1 MLKDKN
7 WLPLS
12 FYSIDNFLSSWRK
25 EKAIKKSFNDFTKE
39 ELEYILRRFY
49 VKARSHNGKYYSR
62 NSTRVGMDRYLNNEN
77 INFSIITDIEFK
89 VADDAMNAHLIEPDR
104 EGKIRS
110 MKHKPAL
117 VPRDVEL
124 LHEKKLLGLETPES
138 LLQTAWFNIVFH
150 FGNPQIKQRPR
161 MHHKSWKGHEKPP
174 KGPIYRSENE
184 AVAVMSEM
192 PGAAVLV
199 VLC

>member
-62 NSTRVGMDRYLNNEN
+62 NSIRVGLDRYLNNEN

-117 VPRDVEL
+117 VRRDVEL

-138 LLQTAWFNIVFH
+138 RNSLVQHCVPLRKSPNKATATNAS
-150 FGNPQIKQRPR
+150 QIL
-161 MHHKSWKGHEKPP
+161 
-174 KGPIYRSENE
+174 KGPRKTTKRPNI
-184 AVAVMSEM
+184 
-192 PGAAVLV
+192 
-199 VLC
+199 